1 MRLALRSVVAAL
13 AAATVLAYGA
23 AGHAAP
29 QFASHEGMAGSTLG
43 LCLLLAT
50 FIVRVVTPRP
60 AAAPRA
66 LRTVS
71 VPTASS
77 AWAPAPVD
85 GRARASPSA
94 LQRFRN

>member
-1 MRLALRSVVAAL
+1 MRIALSPVVAAL
-13 AAATVLAYGA
+13 AIATVLAYGA

-29 QFASHEGMAGSTLG
+29 QLDSHEGMAGSTFG

-50 FIVRVVTPRP
+50 FIVRVATPRP
-60 AAAPRA
+60 AATPRA
-66 LRTVS
+66 LRTVW
-71 VPTASS
+71 VPAASS
-77 AWAPAPVD
+77 AWAPAPAD

>member
-1 MRLALRSVVAAL
+1 MRIALRPLVAAL

-29 QFASHEGMAGSTLG
+29 QLDSHEGMAGSTFG

-50 FIVRVVTPRP
+50 FIARLATPP
-60 AAAPRA
+60 PVGAPRA

-71 VPTASS
+71 VPAASS

-85 GRARASPSA
+85 GRARASPST